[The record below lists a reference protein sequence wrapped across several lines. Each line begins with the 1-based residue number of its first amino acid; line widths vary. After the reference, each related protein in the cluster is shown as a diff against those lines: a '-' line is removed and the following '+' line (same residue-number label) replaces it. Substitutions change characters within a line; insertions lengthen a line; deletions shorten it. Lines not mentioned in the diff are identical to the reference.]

1 MKAYIASLLVKKCE
15 LYRVSCMQNNV
26 KAYITSLLVNKCKLY
41 RVTCMQTTLM
51 FNIAGI
57 KMALASALFSQT
69 D

>member
-1 MKAYIASLLVKKCE
+1 MKAYIA
-15 LYRVSCMQNNV
+15 
-26 KAYITSLLVNKCKLY
+26 SLLVNKCKLY